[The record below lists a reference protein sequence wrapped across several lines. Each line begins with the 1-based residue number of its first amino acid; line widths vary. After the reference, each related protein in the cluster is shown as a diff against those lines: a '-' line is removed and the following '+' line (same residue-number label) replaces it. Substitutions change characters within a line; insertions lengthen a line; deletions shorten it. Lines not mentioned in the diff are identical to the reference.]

1 MLFLSVPECQEFYFL
16 LKTCLLSFPV
26 KKDQTCYVSVTL
38 SGKCQEAGALHPDSS
53 SGPRFSLISQG
64 FYIISL
70 TEDRCFVV
78 PD

>member
-16 LKTCLLSFPV
+16 LKTCLSFPV

-38 SGKCQEAGALHPDSS
+38 SGKCQAAGALHPDSS
-53 SGPRFSLISQG
+53 AGPRFSLISQR
-64 FYIISL
+64 FYIHISL